1 MYRACAAHVA
11 GTHHACADRWRP
23 GPAFSFT
30 KTTLRCPKLPLS
42 NRSRRPPHRVPARP
56 ARACC
61 WPSGRAAG
69 RRGRRRGLLVVGAAR
84 QAAGAAPAP
93 AAAPAYLPLDPL
105 VVNLSDDGSAAHLL
119 RIAITLKL
127 AGPDAKEALTARM
140 PEIRDRVLNT
150 LASQHADRIV
160 SAEGKA
166 ALREA
171 LLAQVAA
178 VARAAAPTGRSARCC
193 SRNSWC
199 SDGRSRGPAGRGQR
213 RPVQRPRRPRM
224 ALSLPRN
231 RRAA

>member
-1 MYRACAAHVA
+1 MSKAATLQSKPTSAAPGA
-11 GTHHACADRWRP
+11 G
-23 GPAFSFT
+23 
-30 KTTLRCPKLPLS
+30 KTGTRLLLA
-42 NRSRRPPHRVPARP
+42 VLAV
-56 ARACC
+56 
-61 WPSGRAAG
+61 
-69 RRGRRRGLLVVGAAR
+69 LLVVAAAGAGYWWWGLR
-84 QAAGAAPAP
+84 GKAAGAAPAP

-178 VARAAAPTGRSARCC
+178 VAKGSRA
-193 SRNSWC
+193 
-199 SDGRSRGPAGRGQR
+199 DGQVGEVLFTEFV
-213 RPVQRPRRPRM
+213 VQ
-224 ALSLPRN
+224 
-231 RRAA
+231 